1 MLNFIFKAKRE
12 YILITK
18 LNKVIRIVVSKA
30 KWSED
35 KTHQIVESTQVNSG
49 WAFNFKTNDLN
60 VLEVIEP
67 VDSTDFM
74 IMYTNWNNFVRPG
87 PHQDLEFA
95 AQLHQKII
103 NTFNTRSYVVQ
114 GSSKFEAFDL
124 NRLKQFDYKFMY
136 EE

>member
-1 MLNFIFKAKRE
+1 MMINIFKAKRE

-49 WAFNFKTNDLN
+49 LAFNFKTNNLDA
-60 VLEVIEP
+60 VEVIEP
-67 VDSTDFM
+67 IANDEFFT
-74 IMYTNWNNFVRPG
+74 MYTNWNNFVRPG
-87 PHQDLEFA
+87 IHQDLEFA

-103 NTFNTRSYVVQ
+103 NTFNSRSYVMQ
-114 GSSKFEAFDL
+114 GSSKFEDFDL